1 MDGTFNYDKTT
12 YQSSIPEA
20 EFVNNK
26 RTLTPFKTFFFL
38 KAYQNPCQ
46 AQQNNKEFTQLRR
59 HQQLLTSMHQAL
71 KVTAEILSPIQ
82 Y

>member
-1 MDGTFNYDKTT
+1 MDGTFNYNKTT
-12 YQSSIPEA
+12 YQSSISEA

-59 HQQLLTSMHQAL
+59 QQQLLTSMYRHI
-71 KVTAEILSPIQ
+71 KVTADILLPIL